1 MQAITFLR
9 HGEYKQ
15 SGELS
20 DKGIAQAEKRAAS
33 LKDLDTFD
41 LIIISSALRTK
52 QTAEI
57 ITKALN
63 INIPSVVLPEL
74 HSPGD
79 DKNKQSVKKLLK
91 DLGSAPLSEYI
102 KHDKD
107 KAWDQYAKGAY
118 DALLACIS
126 ARKAEKVLVIGHGN
140 IINSLGLIINPEAK
154 DLQDIYFGYCEGF
167 TIFEKDNNLR
177 YHR

>member
-1 MQAITFLR
+1 MKAVTFLR

-15 SGELS
+15 SGKLS
-20 DKGIAQAEKRAAS
+20 DKGIVQAQKRAVS
-33 LKDLDTFD
+33 LKDLAPFD
-41 LIIISSALRTK
+41 LVVISSALRTK

-63 INIPSVVLPEL
+63 INIPSVALPEL
-74 HSPGD
+74 HSPRD

-91 DLGSAPLSEYI
+91 DLGSVPLSEYI

-107 KAWDQYAKGAY
+107 NAWDQYAKDAY

-126 ARKAEKVLVIGHGN
+126 AYKAENILVVGHGN
-140 IINSLGLIINPEAK
+140 IINSLGLMINLEAT
-154 DLQDIYFGYCEGF
+154 DLQNIYFGYCEGF
-167 TIFEKDNNLR
+167 TVFERDNKLR
-177 YHR
+177 YY